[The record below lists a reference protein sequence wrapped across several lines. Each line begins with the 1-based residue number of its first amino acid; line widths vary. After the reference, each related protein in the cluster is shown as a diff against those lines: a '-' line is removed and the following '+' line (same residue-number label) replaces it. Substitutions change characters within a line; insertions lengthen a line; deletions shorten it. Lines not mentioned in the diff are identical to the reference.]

1 MLDPKLLNILAC
13 PECKTD
19 VVYRRTGKKEEL
31 VCSQC
36 GRVFEV
42 KDGIPVMMPKDEK

>member
-13 PECKTD
+13 PECKID
-19 VVYRRTGKKEEL
+19 VIYHRVGKKEEL
-31 VCSQC
+31 VCSKC

-42 KDGIPVMMPKDEK
+42 NDGVPVMLPKEK

>member
-19 VVYRRTGKKEEL
+19 VLYRKVETKEEL
-31 VCSQC
+31 VCSKC
-36 GRVFEV
+36 HRVFEI
-42 KDGIPVMMPKDEK
+42 KDGIPLMLPRED